1 MSIGSLL
8 FFVRDDACAES
19 NRSREVRRSVAPY
32 FLYAVMRVLKVIE
45 AKRYV
50 NR

>member
-1 MSIGSLL
+1 MNVNQEPLP
-8 FFVRDDACAES
+8 
-19 NRSREVRRSVAPY
+19 N
-32 FLYAVMRVLKVIE
+32 LYAALYVLKVIE